1 MINNSNLHIIITIS
15 LVIALIAI
23 IIFGPPVESNQYES
37 ELNYLKQTNQLLIF
51 KNDSISSLNDTLQQE
66 ITRNLL
72 LIDSTV
78 KVLELSKNEIDYLNK
93 KRNEIPDIIN
103 SMSSDDITSA
113 LRLSQKEKLKK

>member
-1 MINNSNLHIIITIS
+1 MKINFNLHTLITII
-15 LVIALIAI
+15 LAVVLLAI
-23 IIFGPPVESNQYES
+23 IMFGPSVESNQYEN

-72 LIDSTV
+72 LIDSTT
-78 KVLELSKNEIDYLNK
+78 KVLEISKNEIDYLNK

-103 SMSSDDITSA
+103 SMSSDDITTA
-113 LRLSQKEKLKK
+113 LTDYLKRRN

>member
-113 LRLSQKEKLKK
+113 LTNYLKRRN